1 MINIRFR
8 KAIMLLMIVFL
19 VASFGP
25 LFAAGGAETQ
35 DAVEEHDDHDHDD
48 HDDHDHEGEMM
59 IPDIDPA
66 DLSGS
71 SLQVVA
77 STSIVGDVVQ
87 KIAGDAADVTVL
99 MALGQNPH
107 SYEPT
112 PREIALV
119 EDSYIVFV
127 NGMDLEEGLMGTIE
141 NVART
146 YIVPVSAGIAVI
158 EGDEH
163 GHGDHDHAAG
173 DPHFWFDPTNVII
186 WAENIA
192 DALISADP
200 ANADVYENNRDAYI
214 AELEA
219 LDLEVR
225 NLVASIPRS
234 QRKLVVD
241 HVALSYFAEEYGFE
255 IIGEV
260 IPSVSDQAEPSAR
273 DIAQLADEIR
283 EEGVNAIFIGGTAG
297 RGLQNLVQAVAE
309 EVGRGCAD
317 REYSHRFPGSR
328 RKPGR
333 QLHRLRPLQYRADRL
348 RPKPKGQLKLS
359 ILQSLN
365 YGACRGD
372 ECDTP
377 AVPDSPALLLNNL
390 RFRYP
395 RSADYVLDG
404 VSLSIQPGE
413 RVAMV
418 GPNGAGKSTLLH
430 LIIGM
435 EDGQDGTIDV
445 YGNPAHT
452 CRHRVAIV
460 PQRSDVDWRFPVT
473 VRQVVMMGRYVH
485 LGWFRRPRRGRSGP
499 GSGRPGNHGD
509 RFPGRPA
516 GGRTFRRSAAAG
528 DARPDPGPRRRP
540 ASDGRTP
547 ESRRYRHPGT
557 DLSYPGTPH
566 CHRQDG
572 GGQHP

>member
-25 LFAAGGAETQ
+25 LFADGGAETQ

-163 GHGDHDHAAG
+163 DHGEEEDNDEDEDHDDHDHAAG
-173 DPHFWFDPTNVII
+173 DPHFWFDPTNVIV

-309 EVGRGCAD
+309 EVGEDVRIV
-317 REYSHRFPGSR
+317 
-328 RKPGR
+328 
-333 QLHRLRPLQYRADRL
+333 
-348 RPKPKGQLKLS
+348 S
-359 ILQSLN
+359 ILTGSLAPAGN
-365 YGACRGD
+365 RGD
-372 ECDTP
+372 SYIDFVRFNTELIVS
-377 AVPDSPALLLNNL
+377 ALSRKDS
-390 RFRYP
+390 
-395 RSADYVLDG
+395 
-404 VSLSIQPGE
+404 
-413 RVAMV
+413 
-418 GPNGAGKSTLLH
+418 
-430 LIIGM
+430 
-435 EDGQDGTIDV
+435 
-445 YGNPAHT
+445 
-452 CRHRVAIV
+452 
-460 PQRSDVDWRFPVT
+460 
-473 VRQVVMMGRYVH
+473 
-485 LGWFRRPRRGRSGP
+485 
-499 GSGRPGNHGD
+499 
-509 RFPGRPA
+509 
-516 GGRTFRRSAAAG
+516 
-528 DARPDPGPRRRP
+528 
-540 ASDGRTP
+540 
-547 ESRRYRHPGT
+547 
-557 DLSYPGTPH
+557 
-566 CHRQDG
+566 
-572 GGQHP
+572 